1 MTAALNRREIEYI
14 QHNMN
19 AFAKRYLHGVGPI
32 LCDGKLGPST
42 YGRVRTC
49 KYYLGYMRPINGHI
63 DMNFRKRLRHPKS
76 VRYSTAV
83 RIHRGMSRRI
93 TQRRHARYNDQKAH
107 ASSGVTHFDGVAV
120 AAWMVP
126 YMEWARAR
134 GWKGRLVSG
143 WRDPNYSE
151 SLCYRMCGHSTCP
164 GKCAGRSSN
173 HSGSVRPRGALD
185 VSDYYRFGQLMHQ
198 CPHSPRIFN
207 ALGWRDPVHYS
218 ASGN

>member
-1 MTAALNRREIEYI
+1 MALSKSDIKSI

-19 AFAKRYLHGVGPI
+19 AFCKRYLRGVGPI

-49 KYYLGYMRPINGHI
+49 KFYLGYRRPLNGHI
-63 DMNFRKRLRHPKS
+63 DMTFRKRMRHPKRI
-76 VRYSTAV
+76 RYSSIARV
-83 RIHRGMSRRI
+83 HRGINRRI
-93 TQRRHARYNDQKAH
+93 AQRKHAKRNDHKAH
-107 ASSGVTHFDGVAV
+107 ASTGVARFDGVAC

-126 YMEWARAR
+126 YMEWARSH
-134 GWKGRLVSG
+134 GWQGRLVSG
-143 WRDPNYSE
+143 WRDPAYSE
-151 SLCYRMCGHSTCP
+151 GLCYRMCGRPRCP

-173 HSGSVRPRGALD
+173 HSGSVKPRGALD
-185 VSDYYRFGQLMHQ
+185 VSDYYRFGQLMRQ

-207 ALGWRDPVHYS
+207 ALGWRDPVHFS